1 MTIETKLEFK
11 KYLKLMFILSVR
23 KSSMLTTTLIG
34 LIIVLLAFIQT
45 FDPNFKSEEFPFSLM
60 IFGIVFLVFMP
71 VIIYLNAKS
80 NFSTNGK
87 LKETIVYEFTNEK
100 MKITGETFS
109 SEMDWSKIYKVL
121 ELKNWILIY
130 QSKLIANA
138 IPKESFDDNLESFKE
153 IVRNKNI
160 KVKFK

>member
-1 MTIETKLEFK
+1 
-11 KYLKLMFILSVR
+11 
-23 KSSMLTTTLIG
+23 
-34 LIIVLLAFIQT
+34 
-45 FDPNFKSEEFPFSLM
+45 
-60 IFGIVFLVFMP
+60 
-71 VIIYLNAKS
+71 
-80 NFSTNGK
+80 
-87 LKETIVYEFTNEK
+87 